1 MTVPAFSMRELLEAG
16 VHFGH
21 HPRRWNP
28 KMDEY
33 IFGVR
38 NGVHII
44 DLEKTVPL
52 LHQALEAVRDVVAK
66 GGRVLFV
73 GTKRQAAEKVAEV
86 AQSTGQYYVNHRW
99 LGGMLTNWG
108 TISKSIK
115 RLDNLEETLE
125 KDEGGLT
132 KKERLKMERE
142 RVKLDMTLG
151 GIRTMAG
158 RPNIVCV
165 IDCSREALAVTEA
178 KKLGVPVVAIVDTN
192 VKFENVDYIIPGNDD
207 ASRAIDLYC
216 RLFAGAVLSGLQTE
230 ASRSGEDL
238 GERSDLPEEETK
250 KVKASVGGKAAPK
263 VEVIKKTSRATAKSE
278 VKTEVKAEA
287 KPAVKKAEEKP
298 VAKAETK
305 AAAEKKPAAKAEAK
319 PADAKKPAAKK

>member
-28 KMDEY
+28 KMAQY

-44 DLEKTVPL
+44 DLEQTVPL
-52 LHQALEAVRDVVAK
+52 LHHALEVLRDVVAK

-73 GTKRQAAEKVAEV
+73 GTKRQAAEKIAEV

-115 RLDNLEETLE
+115 RLDALEELLN
-125 KDEGGLT
+125 KDVGGLT
-132 KKERLKMERE
+132 KKERLKLERE
-142 RVKLDMTLG
+142 KQKLSMTLG

-158 RPNIVCV
+158 RPDIVCV
-165 IDCSREALAVTEA
+165 IDCDRESLAVTEA
-178 KKLGVPVVAIVDTN
+178 NKLGLPVIAVVDTN
-192 VKFENVDYIIPGNDD
+192 VKFDGVDYIIPGNDD
-207 ASRAIDLYC
+207 ASRAIELYC
-216 RLFAGAVLSGLQTE
+216 RLFAGAILSGLQAE
-230 ASRSGEDL
+230 ATRSGVDIGARDDLREEDMKGRKASPAKAGPKIEVVRKPSKVKEIEAPVQVL
-238 GERSDLPEEETK
+238 QAEEAEKVTDVEET
-250 KVKASVGGKAAPK
+250 AT
-263 VEVIKKTSRATAKSE
+263 VENESKGN
-278 VKTEVKAEA
+278 
-287 KPAVKKAEEKP
+287 
-298 VAKAETK
+298 
-305 AAAEKKPAAKAEAK
+305 
-319 PADAKKPAAKK
+319 